1 MKCRCHCQVSNLKRY
16 CKEINILDE
25 NYKITITR
33 QLIFESHP
41 VRQCGQDNDD
51 EYPQRGY
58 LSLQPRSQGFYLQG
72 ESPGNCIN
80 RVINQPGQD

>member
-16 CKEINILDE
+16 CKAINILDE

-51 EYPQRGY
+51 EYP
-58 LSLQPRSQGFYLQG
+58 
-72 ESPGNCIN
+72 
-80 RVINQPGQD
+80 